1 VRLACRGA
9 QLECSVADLVYRS
22 PSDFADSI
30 RAELIGRE
38 FEPPPVEILRDL
50 AQTLFAVSLRTEEG
64 QSIVVQ
70 CVFMD
75 PENPDP
81 DPPERITPDRWT
93 AIPLGERASFSVE
106 SVVKLATAT
115 DPRTSSL
122 AVYTSSE
129 DGLSIWGLVDQAN
142 RYYDFLNFD
151 SDSGP
156 TTPGLFHIGIEGP
169 GHLSAWTGY
178 DRIAELRVS
187 ELLGLP
193 VDALGSGSLRDAL
206 DPAIQAHIAEVFQG
220 MPAEMHEY
228 CDHWN
233 TSLTGDWISLLCR
246 LLLRARNHR
255 HGGAILLTPDT
266 SEAHLSV
273 KYRLPY
279 GRLRAALTTSGIATI
294 KHTYASDQIHEDF
307 LDSDL
312 DELPTGLYLDEAVYG
327 AELKDIESEIDGA
340 VWFTSLLTRVDG
352 LVLMTPRLEVC
363 GFGVEITAHAEPS
376 MVVRALDPEG
386 GNQEVIDYAH
396 YGTRHRSMMRYCH
409 AIPGSVGF
417 VISQDGDVRAMLS
430 QGEGVVVWENL
441 KIQFHNF
448 RDQLTQ

>member
-1 VRLACRGA
+1 
-9 QLECSVADLVYRS
+9 VYRS

-30 RAELIGRE
+30 RAELVDRE
-38 FEPPPVEILRDL
+38 LEPPPVEILRDL

-64 QSIVVQ
+64 RSIVAQ

-93 AIPLGERASFSVE
+93 AIPFGEQTSFSVE
-106 SVVKLATAT
+106 SVVKLAVAT

-122 AVYTSSE
+122 AVYTSP
-129 DGLSIWGLVDQAN
+129 DGGVSIWGLVDQAN

-151 SDSGP
+151 FDSGP
-156 TTPGLFHIGIEGP
+156 TTPGLFHMSIEGP

-206 DPAIQAHIAEVFQG
+206 APAIQAHIAEVLQG
-220 MPAEMHEY
+220 MPAEMYEY
-228 CDHWN
+228 RGHWDN
-233 TSLTGDWISLLCR
+233 SLAGDWISLLCR
-246 LLLRARNHR
+246 LLLRVRNHR
-255 HGGAILLTPDT
+255 HGGAILLTPDV
-266 SEAHLSV
+266 SGAYLNV
-273 KYRLPY
+273 KYRLKY
-279 GRLRAALTTSGIATI
+279 GRLRTALTTSGIATI
-294 KHTYASDQIHEDF
+294 KRTYASDQIFEEF
-307 LDSDL
+307 LNSDL
-312 DELPTGLYLDEAVYG
+312 DELPISLYLDETVYG
-327 AELKDIESEIDGA
+327 NELKDIESEIDGG

-363 GFGVEITAHAEPS
+363 GFGVEITADAAPNT
-376 MVVRALDPEG
+376 VVRALDSECADQ
-386 GNQEVIDYAH
+386 QEIDYAH

-430 QGEGVVVWENL
+430 EGDGVIISGNNL
-441 KIQFHNF
+441 
-448 RDQLTQ
+448 LTSKGV